1 MKSIGRGKAAWAGSI
16 VTVVVALDQLTKQIV
31 QKGMELHDRIEILGD
46 AIRLTY
52 IRNPGAA
59 FGIHAGPNSRWIFL
73 GISIIAL
80 GILAALYRVTPVADR
95 LRLTS
100 IALIAG
106 GAIGNII
113 DRLMSSAGVVDF
125 VDVGLGDLRWPVF
138 NVADMAVTTGAL
150 VLAVSLWREDRRLE
164 VRAGE

>member
-1 MKSIGRGKAAWAGSI
+1 MKSMDTRKAGWAGSI
-16 VTVVVALDQLTKQIV
+16 GVAVVALDQLTKRIV
-31 QKGMELHDRIEILGD
+31 QMGMELHDRIEILGD

-80 GILAALYRVTPVADR
+80 GILAALYRVTPATDR

-113 DRLMSSAGVVDF
+113 DRLTSSAGVVDF

-150 VLAVSLWREDRRLE
+150 VLALSLWREDRRLE

>member
-1 MKSIGRGKAAWAGSI
+1 MEARKAGFAGAI
-16 VTVVVALDQLTKQIV
+16 VAVVVALDRLTKQVV
-31 QKGMELHDRIEILGD
+31 QMRMELYDRIEILGD
-46 AIRLTY
+46 AVRLTY

-59 FGIHAGPNSRWIFL
+59 FGIHAGPNSRYIFL

-80 GILAALYRVTPVADR
+80 GILAALYRVTPAADR
-95 LRLTS
+95 LRLTA

-106 GAIGNII
+106 GAVGNII
-113 DRLMSSAGVVDF
+113 DRLMSGAGVVDF

-150 VLAVSLWREDRRLE
+150 VLALSLWREDRRLE
-164 VRAGE
+164 ARAAE